1 MRLHKGPPFLINERR
16 RGDVYEYWYLYEC
29 QSVIRQLMS
38 YIWTNCC
45 HRIYRQHISY
55 VVFQVISAK
64 IYRYVDISY
73 ELEVEICLWR
83 NSRWYR
89 YLFTNFYFKYIW
101 HLFLFLYYYMNEQKV
116 HFQNCKQAYQIS
128 YALSTVSFYSYR
140 SICYCSIWCQKL
152 WKLASR
158 IWNF

>member
-1 MRLHKGPPFLINERR
+1 MLRYRDMLTFLINLRSK
-16 RGDVYEYWYLYEC
+16 YAFL
-29 QSVIRQLMS
+29 
-38 YIWTNCC
+38 
-45 HRIYRQHISY
+45 
-55 VVFQVISAK
+55 
-64 IYRYVDISY
+64 
-73 ELEVEICLWR
+73 R
-83 NSRWYR
+83 NSIWYR
-89 YLFTNFYFKYIW
+89 YLFTNFHFKYIW

-158 IWNF
+158 IWISSIICIICTSVNPICIYAYLKISHLTKTKSNTLLSLVKDV